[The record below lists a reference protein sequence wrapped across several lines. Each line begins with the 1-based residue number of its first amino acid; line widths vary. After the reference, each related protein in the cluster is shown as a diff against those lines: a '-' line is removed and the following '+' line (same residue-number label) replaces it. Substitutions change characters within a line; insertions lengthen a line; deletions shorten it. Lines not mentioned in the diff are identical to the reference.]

1 MFFFSSRRRHTSCA
15 LGTGVQTW
23 SLPISQGEAVVGGD
37 EVDAGDRTA
46 GVVLVEVGAAGETR
60 GELPDGAGL
69 APPEVADRVAV
80 LAVPLRPL
88 GREVADLVA
97 ALADAPGLG
106 DALPLADDRVRVHE
120 VETRREAAD
129 LGDQ

>member
-23 SLPISQGEAVVGGD
+23 SLPISQGESVVGGD

-69 APPEVADRVAV
+69 APQEVADRVAV
-80 LAVPLRPL
+80 LAVHVRPL
-88 GREVADLVA
+88 GREVADPNGRA
-97 ALADAPGLG
+97 SCREGRCQTAEITG
-106 DALPLADDRVRVHE
+106 VRVQIKKQHNKII
-120 VETRREAAD
+120 
-129 LGDQ
+129 Q